1 LRKRAARRVG
11 DLVIA
16 LVFNDAIASSPSD
29 HSNDFLDGAIG
40 MALPDNG
47 KKYNRKKDPKQL
59 THLASQSSESFDSTF
74 TVQKNTIDPRTTSRA
89 TALTIASSYET
100 TPFARFVDATLRI
113 NFGFPATDRLDFFL
127 RCVRGAQQ

>member
-1 LRKRAARRVG
+1 MMLLPAPPLTIPTISLTVQSAWLCPTTAR
-11 DLVIA
+11 
-16 LVFNDAIASSPSD
+16 STTE
-29 HSNDFLDGAIG
+29 
-40 MALPDNG
+40 
-47 KKYNRKKDPKQL
+47 KKDPKQL